1 MTVECSAE
9 DVYDVVTDFE
19 NYPKWVTGLKKI
31 KVLETFE
38 DSGRGKVVEF
48 FVGAMGLSV
57 SYTLS
62 YTVDEPKQV
71 DWISI
76 AGGIKSIVGQYKI
89 TPAADGKTLVQYTL
103 DVDAGF
109 GIPGP
114 VRKAV
119 TNLIIGAALPD
130 LKRYLEKEYKKGK

>member
-1 MTVECSAE
+1 M
-9 DVYDVVTDFE
+9 
-19 NYPKWVTGLKKI
+19 
-31 KVLETFE
+31 KVMGRFGGT
-38 DSGRGKVVEF
+38 GRGKVVEF
-48 FVGAMGLSV
+48 FAGTLGLSV

-62 YTVDEPKQV
+62 YTLDEPTTV
-71 DWISI
+71 DWVSI
-76 AGGIKSIVGQYKI
+76 AGGVKSIVGQYKI
-89 TPAADGKTLVQYTL
+89 KPAADGSTLVQYTL

-130 LKRYLEKEYKKGK
+130 LKRYLEKEYAKGK